1 MLNKNNNLDQF
12 WMPFTANRQFK
23 AKPRLLESASGMYFT
38 SSDGRQVLDGTAG
51 LWCCNAGHGRREITE
66 AVSKQ
71 IAKLDFAPTFQM
83 GHPLP
88 FELAER
94 LAEIAPRGL
103 NKVFFTNSGSESADT
118 ALKIALAYQ
127 RAIGQGT
134 RTRLIGREL
143 GYHGVGFG
151 GISVGGMVNNR
162 RAFGLQ
168 LPGVDHLPHT
178 LDVARNAFSK
188 GLPEFGVEKADE
200 LERLVTLHGAE
211 NIAAVIVEPM
221 SGSAGVIVPPVGY
234 LQRLREICTQHNIL
248 LIFDEVITAYGRM
261 GKWTGSEYF
270 GVVPDI
276 MNTAKQITNGAIP
289 LGAVIASSEIYNTF
303 MNQAIPEH
311 MVEFGH
317 GYTYSGHPVACAA
330 GLATLELL
338 KRDNLIEQSANL
350 APVFEE
356 SLHGLKGSKHVVD
369 IRNCGLAGAIQIA
382 PRDGDAVI
390 RPFEAGIKLWNAGFY
405 VRFGGDTL
413 QFGPTFNT
421 KPEELDR
428 LFNAVGDVLNNLD

>member
-1 MLNKNNNLDQF
+1 M
-12 WMPFTANRQFK
+12 
-23 AKPRLLESASGMYFT
+23 
-38 SSDGRQVLDGTAG
+38 
-51 LWCCNAGHGRREITE
+51 
-66 AVSKQ
+66 
-71 IAKLDFAPTFQM
+71 
-83 GHPLP
+83 
-88 FELAER
+88 
-94 LAEIAPRGL
+94 
-103 NKVFFTNSGSESADT
+103 
-118 ALKIALAYQ
+118 
-127 RAIGQGT
+127 
-134 RTRLIGREL
+134 
-143 GYHGVGFG
+143 
-151 GISVGGMVNNR
+151 
-162 RAFGLQ
+162 
-168 LPGVDHLPHT
+168 
-178 LDVARNAFSK
+178 
-188 GLPEFGVEKADE
+188 
-200 LERLVTLHGAE
+200 
-211 NIAAVIVEPM
+211 
-221 SGSAGVIVPPVGY
+221 
-234 LQRLREICTQHNIL
+234 
-248 LIFDEVITAYGRM
+248 ITAYGRM
-261 GKWTGSEYF
+261 GKWTGAEYF

-421 KPEELDR
+421 QPEELDR
-428 LFNAVGDVLNNLD
+428 LFNAVGEVLNQLD